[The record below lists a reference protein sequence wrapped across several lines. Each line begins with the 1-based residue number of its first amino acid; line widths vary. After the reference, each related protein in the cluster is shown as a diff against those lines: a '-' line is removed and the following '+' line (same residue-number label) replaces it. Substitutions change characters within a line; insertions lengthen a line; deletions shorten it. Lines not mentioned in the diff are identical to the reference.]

1 MVWYY
6 MKNMDSTLLFCFITA
21 ANKEFIEHLKKSI
34 EEIDKI
40 VIYKPILLNEL
51 RSKMHILLTKQQQVK
66 KLLMVLWLINK

>member
-1 MVWYY
+1 

-40 VIYKPILLNEL
+40 VIYKPILLSDL
-51 RSKMHILLTKQQQVK
+51 RRKVNLLLSEK
-66 KLLMVLWLINK
+66 N